1 MTDGKSMLRKVER
14 RGRDDEM
21 ILLEVE
27 AEAMARL
34 LSGRGKKRR
43 ERKSEK
49 EEQVVSWG
57 SGTSGWSGQQA
68 RAAERSN
75 VSGQFLA
82 SCAQLSTWSSAVGQ
96 DPKLEKQLKR
106 RGKFCCG
113 TLGMGR
119 AISGAEHTTRQPVV
133 DQPTRA
139 GQGSLGAQ
147 LLHDMN
153 PVAIAPGGH
162 NLKLSPVSL
171 ACASGITLGGSSMR
185 ALRSDRWVTEL
196 CPGLVTPKIFSPG

>member
-1 MTDGKSMLRKVER
+1 
-14 RGRDDEM
+14 M

-113 TLGMGR
+113 TLRMGR
-119 AISGAEHTTRQPVV
+119 AISGAEHTTR
-133 DQPTRA
+133 PTRGRSTDEGWA
-139 GQGSLGAQ
+139 RFTGAQ
-147 LLHDMN
+147 LFHDIN

-171 ACASGITLGGSSMR
+171 ACASAITLGGSSMR

-196 CPGLVTPKIFSPG
+196 CPRLMTPKIFSPG